1 MFSKDVCLVIGGEAR
16 HLAHANH
23 SVHLEP
29 DDLEGR
35 ASHHHAAQ
43 LNRASEAVDNPMS
56 GSGLVCREG

>member
-23 SVHLEP
+23 GVRLEP

-35 ASHHHAAQ
+35 ASHHRAAQ
-43 LNRASEAVDNPMS
+43 LNRASEAVDYPKS
-56 GSGLVCREG
+56 GSGLVCKEG